1 MLCILAIACSDIKDK
16 SQYSEVY
23 KGELVCSDNKG
34 QSDKIASVKV
44 LVYGADYLLYGGD
57 DEICVEEYDK
67 SGRVVSKYHCDING
81 ELRYKDIYSYKQDNV
96 LDSMVRYNSDGEL
109 SMREY
114 HVSESEEIVNIIFY
128 DKDGEEFYKQV
139 VEFEGENIKS
149 YIVYRNGDLEST
161 NVNQYHGDVKETI
174 HFDNTGKETGRTRE
188 KMMDNQIVKC
198 EYVSND
204 CSYSLQYDN
213 GLPIKSVNCYVINGI
228 TTCESK
234 YSSSDPVY
242 YSYEYEFDA
251 KNNWTRCTIYEGEE
265 KLVHH
270 EIERKIEYY

>member
-44 LVYGADYLLYGGD
+44 LVYGGD

-67 SGRVVSKYHCDING
+67 SGRVVSECHYDING

-114 HVSESEEIVNIIFY
+114 HVLESEEIVNIISY
-128 DKDGEEFYKQV
+128 DKDGEVLYKQV

-161 NVNQYHGDVKETI
+161 NVNQYNGDVK
-174 HFDNTGKETGRTRE
+174 
-188 KMMDNQIVKC
+188 
-198 EYVSND
+198 
-204 CSYSLQYDN
+204 
-213 GLPIKSVNCYVINGI
+213 
-228 TTCESK
+228 
-234 YSSSDPVY
+234 
-242 YSYEYEFDA
+242 
-251 KNNWTRCTIYEGEE
+251 
-265 KLVHH
+265 
-270 EIERKIEYY
+270 